1 MVVIRVMENLKL
13 YPILLADPI
22 QDYNKNKSHFYIFN
36 SKNNRGFKL
45 DGFAANLCHR
55 FDGKKSLEEIIK
67 DFEKEMNLNSDYFSD
82 EIEVLINDLQNNSLV
97 QFHASP
103 LILKVE

>member
-1 MVVIRVMENLKL
+1 MVVIRFMDKLKL
-13 YPILLADPI
+13 FPILLADPI

-67 DFEKEMNLNSDYFSD
+67 DFEVEMNLESDYFSQ
-82 EIEVLINDLQNNSLV
+82 EIAVLISDLQNNSLV
-97 QFHASP
+97 EFHSTP
-103 LILKVE
+103 LILKEG